1 MLRLSG
7 QCRALSTV
15 QLICV
20 IVNCF
25 AQMRPII
32 PCPDIMEHVLDH
44 SICAIRVRGHVNDL
58 PPSGLLMT
66 STTPELCKNLNY
78 RTMCSQFH
86 EKVALYNGR
95 TSSAQNKSTH
105 RAAVWK
111 KPLTLG
117 VSFQRIA
124 VGRQIALHLLEIE
137 VTDKTAA
144 SEKRLDPCPT
154 DRSSRLSRYIACLL

>member
-15 QLICV
+15 QLIYV

-44 SICAIRVRGHVNDL
+44 SIRAIRGRGHVNDL

-66 STTPELCKNLNY
+66 SKTPELCKNLNY

-86 EKVALYNGR
+86 EKVALDNGR
-95 TSSAQNKSTH
+95 TSSTQNRCTH
-105 RAAVWK
+105 RAACCLEETIDSGSIIPK
-111 KPLTLG
+111 DRCGQANCLELAG
-117 VSFQRIA
+117 NRSY
-124 VGRQIALHLLEIE
+124 RQSCFI
-137 VTDKTAA
+137 
-144 SEKRLDPCPT
+144 
-154 DRSSRLSRYIACLL
+154 